1 MTASVGGITF
11 NYTFDWYDGAV
22 ATGGIDFSGI
32 DYFSRDVGPYSV
44 TATDQVTGCISPAA
58 TVTVLDKRV
67 MPEFTFT
74 TTPSYC
80 SDTGKPK
87 GAGSIQ
93 LNLTSGGDVIID
105 KVFWTNLSN
114 NMPAGSGVEVY
125 DLFPGFYQADA
136 VTSEGCTNTGT
147 AEVKTEISP
156 YNGMSVNGD
165 SQNDNFIIDCITS
178 FPNNNVKIFNRNG
191 IMVYETDG
199 YNNADLSFKGLG
211 EKGFYLQGV
220 QLPVGTYFY
229 IIDKRDGSRPIAG
242 YLELNR

>member
-11 NYTFDWYDGAV
+11 NYTFDWYNGAV

-93 LNLTSGGDVIID
+93 LNLPDGMLFERFVQNT
-105 KVFWTNLSN
+105 LS
-114 NMPAGSGVEVY
+114 
-125 DLFPGFYQADA
+125 
-136 VTSEGCTNTGT
+136 
-147 AEVKTEISP
+147 I
-156 YNGMSVNGD
+156 
-165 SQNDNFIIDCITS
+165 ITS
-178 FPNNNVKIFNRNG
+178 PPLVR
-191 IMVYETDG
+191 
-199 YNNADLSFKGLG
+199 LSWIDPAPFG
-211 EKGFYLQGV
+211 
-220 QLPVGTYFY
+220 LPV
-229 IIDKRDGSRPIAG
+229 SG